1 MPCEM
6 SYTKLSED
14 SEAET
19 GMDDPPR
26 KISEMRRSK
35 YDTKQK
41 VIRVWQEFR
50 ENACCS
56 LPLKKIAEQCGKWSW
71 LKQFMNFKK

>member
-1 MPCEM
+1 MDGFSHETTMPCER
-6 SYTKLSED
+6 SYTKLSEG

-19 GMDDPPR
+19 GMDDPSR

-41 VIRVWQEFR
+41 VIRV
-50 ENACCS
+50 
-56 LPLKKIAEQCGKWSW
+56 
-71 LKQFMNFKK
+71 